1 MFKVGDTII
10 YSSHGLCHINA
21 ISEKTF
27 SGVTKSY
34 YILHPLNNPK
44 LEICAP
50 ISNKSNS
57 MLELMTKEESEA
69 IIDSFTQPGLEWIEK
84 SNHRSQTYSDR
95 VKKGDRREISRVIKT
110 LMMKK
115 MQIERN
121 DKKFPEVDR
130 KLLSSMQDIL
140 FAELALSLN
149 TTSEKIHQ
157 RVNEILDNEL
167 SIGTES

>member
-1 MFKVGDTII
+1 MFNVGDTII
-10 YSSHGLCHINA
+10 YSSHGLCHIDS

-50 ISNKSNS
+50 LSNKSNS
-57 MLELMTKEESEA
+57 MLELMNAEDAEKILNTFA
-69 IIDSFTQPGLEWIEK
+69 LPGLEWIEK
-84 SNHRSQTYSDR
+84 STHRVQTYSDR
-95 VKKGDRREISRVIKT
+95 AKKGDRREITKIIKT
-110 LMMKK
+110 LMIKK
-115 MQIERN
+115 MEIERN

-149 TTSEKIHQ
+149 TTSANIQSKVE
-157 RVNEILDNEL
+157 EILLSEL
-167 SIGTES
+167 AIVTES